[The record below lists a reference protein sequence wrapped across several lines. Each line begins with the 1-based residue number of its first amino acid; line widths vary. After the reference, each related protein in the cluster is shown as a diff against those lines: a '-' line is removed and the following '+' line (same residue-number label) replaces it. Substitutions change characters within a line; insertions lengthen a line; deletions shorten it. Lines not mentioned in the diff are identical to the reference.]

1 MTTAI
6 NSLSTANDAEGL
18 GLKEKSKTVKIP
30 VCEPSIGD
38 DELALVTEAVKSG
51 WVSSRGK
58 FIEEFESLF
67 SNYCETK
74 YGIAVSSGTAAIH
87 LALACIGVKEGD
99 EVIIPSLTM
108 IATAY
113 AAMYLGAKPVP
124 VDSEKRT
131 WNIDPAKIEE
141 GLSDRTK
148 AIVVVHLY
156 GHPCDMDPILEIA
169 EKHGL
174 YVIEDAAEAHGA
186 EYKGKKTGGLGHI
199 GCFSFYANKIITTG
213 EGGMIVTN
221 DQEIAEK
228 AKMLRDM
235 AFEKDRRFWHRHLGY
250 NYRMTNL
257 QAALGVAQMKKIDQF
272 VEARRRCARIYNE
285 LLSEIKGITT
295 PPEEKWAKNVYWMYS
310 ILIEKD
316 FGLSRDRLMEILLQK
331 YGIETRTFFYPI
343 HSQPIYLEKYGPCD
357 PCPVAEELSQK
368 GINLPSGNRLR
379 EETIEYVVNAIKAA
393 KKLT

>member
-1 MTTAI
+1 MKGKSTTI
-6 NSLSTANDAEGL
+6 
-18 GLKEKSKTVKIP
+18 KIP

-38 DELALVTEAVKSG
+38 DELVLVTEAVKSG
-51 WVSSRGK
+51 WVSSRGR
-58 FIEEFESLF
+58 FIEEFEHLF
-67 SNYCETK
+67 SNYCGTK
-74 YGIAVSSGTAAIH
+74 YGVAVSSGTAALH
-87 LALACIGVKEGD
+87 LALACLDIKKGD

-113 AAMYLGAKPVP
+113 APMYLGAKPVP

-131 WNIDPAKIEE
+131 WNIDPDKIEE
-141 GLSDRTK
+141 KISDKTK
-148 AIVVVHLY
+148 AIVVVHIY

-174 YVIEDAAEAHGA
+174 YVVEDAAEAHGA
-186 EYKGKKTGGLGHI
+186 EYKGRKTGGLGHI

-235 AFEKDRRFWHRHLGY
+235 AFEKDRRFWHRYLGY

-257 QAALGVAQMKKIDQF
+257 QAALGVAQMKKIDEF
-272 VEARRRCARIYNE
+272 VEVRRRCAQLYNE
-285 LLSEIKGITT
+285 LLSDVEGITT

-310 ILIEKD
+310 VLIEKE
-316 FGLSRDRLMEILLQK
+316 FGLNRDKFMEVLLQK

-343 HSQPIYLEKYGPCD
+343 HTQPIYLEKYGPSD
-357 PCPVAEELSQK
+357 PCPVADELSQK
-368 GINLPSGNRLR
+368 GVNLPSGNKLT
-379 EETIEYVVNAIKAA
+379 EETIEYVVRAIKAI
-393 KKLT
+393 KRLT